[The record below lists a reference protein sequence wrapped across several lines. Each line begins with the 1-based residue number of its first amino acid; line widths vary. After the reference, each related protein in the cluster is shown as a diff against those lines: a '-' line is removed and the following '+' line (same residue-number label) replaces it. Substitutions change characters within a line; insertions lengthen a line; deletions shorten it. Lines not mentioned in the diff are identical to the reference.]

1 MLEKI
6 ARGFITLLGVII
18 GFGITNIAV
27 TNDYVQ
33 GINPMELYT
42 FFALLFGIIFFI
54 LAPQIR
60 NIFKQLILK
69 IENELSDL
77 KPSEIFISIMGFTI
91 AMILAFLISSI
102 FRYIP
107 IQFIGT
113 ILTLITYIVL
123 GYLGIRLALNYFEG
137 IDLLDNIFA
146 RNKKIV
152 EEQKDALGPMP
163 KILDTSV
170 IIDGRILDL
179 SKTGFIEGDIIIP
192 EFILDELQHIADSS
206 DDLKRK
212 KGRRGLDILKSLQ
225 DDDNLSVKV
234 IDIDFD
240 INEVDGKLIK
250 LASKIRGAVVT
261 NDYNLNKVALVQDI
275 KVLNINELAN
285 AVKPVVIPGEKMEV
299 DIIKEGKGNDQG
311 VGYLDDGT
319 MIVVEGGQRY
329 IGQKINTEVTS
340 VLQTD
345 AGRMIFVRP
354 D

>member
-1 MLEKI
+1 
-6 ARGFITLLGVII
+6 
-18 GFGITNIAV
+18 
-27 TNDYVQ
+27 
-33 GINPMELYT
+33 
-42 FFALLFGIIFFI
+42 
-54 LAPQIR
+54 
-60 NIFKQLILK
+60 
-69 IENELSDL
+69 
-77 KPSEIFISIMGFTI
+77 MGFTI